1 MPEINDNTAVE
12 IPLRNLIALGFGIVM
27 ATTAY
32 VTLDTRITGVEH
44 GYDMH
49 AMQIKDNA
57 DFVREWPLGL
67 RGALPDD
74 LIQNANIMAL
84 QKKSEEM
91 DALEDEVRRLEIEL
105 GRLRS
110 HTETQEQKIETL
122 FDLWNS
128 GQAGKVSCEMV
139 AEMPLGIGKPA
150 MLW

>member
-1 MPEINDNTAVE
+1 MPKINDDTAVE
-12 IPLRNLIALGFGIVM
+12 IPVRNLVALGFGIVM

-44 GYDMH
+44 GHQMH
-49 AMQIKDNA
+49 AMQIQDNA

-84 QKKSEEM
+84 QEKQEEV
-91 DALEDEVRRLEIEL
+91 DELERSMRDMEIEL

-122 FDLWNS
+122 FELWNT
-128 GQAGKVSCEMV
+128 KV
-139 AEMPLGIGKPA
+139 AQ
-150 MLW
+150 

>member
-1 MPEINDNTAVE
+1 MTELSENTTVE
-12 IPLRNLIALGFGIVM
+12 IPLRNLVALSAGIVM

-44 GYDMH
+44 GHEMSGVEHGHEMH
-49 AMQIKDNA
+49 AMQIQDNA

-74 LIQNANIMAL
+74 LIQNAKIMAL
-84 QKKSEEM
+84 EEKIKEM
-91 DALEDEVRRLEIEL
+91 NDIEKDMRAMEIEL

-122 FDLWNS
+122 FELWNS
-128 GQAGKVSCEMV
+128 KV
-139 AEMPLGIGKPA
+139 AKN
-150 MLW
+150 

>member
-1 MPEINDNTAVE
+1 MTELSENTTVE
-12 IPLRNLIALGFGIVM
+12 IPLRNLVALAAGIVM

-32 VTLDTRITGVEH
+32 VTLDTRITGIEH
-44 GYDMH
+44 GQEMH
-49 AMQIKDNA
+49 QMQIADNA

-84 QKKSEEM
+84 QEKIKEM
-91 DALEDEVRRLEIEL
+91 NDLEKDMREMEIEI

-122 FDLWNS
+122 FELWNS
-128 GQAGKVSCEMV
+128 KV
-139 AEMPLGIGKPA
+139 AKN
-150 MLW
+150 